1 MTSFLEVGDSSII
14 VSKFL
19 QFKIFV
25 WANISFVRT
34 FHLCEQT
41 DKRTDKQTNRQ
52 TNQQTTKIYLVL

>member
-34 FHLCEQT
+34 FHLREQT
-41 DKRTDKQTNRQ
+41 DKRTDKQK
-52 TNQQTTKIYLVL
+52 TNQQTNKIYLVL